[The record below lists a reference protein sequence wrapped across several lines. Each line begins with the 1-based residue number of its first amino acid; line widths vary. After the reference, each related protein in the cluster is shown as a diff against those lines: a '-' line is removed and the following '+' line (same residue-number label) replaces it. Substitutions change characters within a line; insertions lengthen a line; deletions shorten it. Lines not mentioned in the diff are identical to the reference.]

1 MASKI
6 GKALGF
12 TSDWKEGANPGQHD
26 NRRAKQGFNESDISA
41 IVEGDGPHPVGG
53 QPDDDDEAPVSESG
67 EDPMASD
74 EPEGTGS
81 AEVLAM
87 KQFGRATTPEAK
99 VAALKDFL
107 EALGV
112 FGGM

>member
-12 TSDWKEGANPGQHD
+12 TMDHGGETKRQKKFGY
-26 NRRAKQGFNESDISA
+26 NESDISK
-41 IVEGDGPHPVGG
+41 IVEGKGPDPVDAGG
-53 QPDDDDEAPVSESG
+53 DLPSDLESDEEAPVSESG